1 MRDAW
6 ARHYDTLGN
15 IAMNRHQLQDAHA
28 LFLAAQALRRINGSV
43 SLLAHSEGNIAGV
56 LAMKGEWENSAQAF
70 ERVADQW
77 AALGNGEMEC
87 IGRLNLIE
95 CLLELDSPIDP
106 GRRQR
111 LEDLIELCHQLL
123 KPLRSPHLEGI
134 LAAHHERALSAFA
147 SC

>member
-1 MRDAW
+1 
-6 ARHYDTLGN
+6 
-15 IAMNRHQLQDAHA
+15 MNRHQLQDAHA

-123 KPLRSPHLEGI
+123 KPLRSPHLE
-134 LAAHHERALSAFA
+134 EF
-147 SC
+147 